1 MHRSKSC
8 TIFSLLCDNLAN
20 CFGQF
25 MSLSEHEKTEIMD
38 DGGVAFK
45 ELGAFAF
52 RNLTG
57 AATATWLVL
66 LCRDL
71 LGEAHVQD
79 LRRAVYRFQ
88 ALLASARLLSVRQ
101 HAVRLQHQGYECF
114 GRCGGVFWCGLFH
127 SGRSMDA
134 MLARFARPCLEPR
147 RHRLRRAAAISGRGV
162 VPRECGDDL
171 PRNAAIQL
179 CGQQDLDH

>member
-1 MHRSKSC
+1 MSIPPFPSEELLQCAQRSKSC
-8 TIFSLLCDNLAN
+8 TIFSLLCDNLAI

-57 AATATWLVL
+57 AATATSLVL

-79 LRRAVYRFQ
+79 PRRAVYRFQ
-88 ALLASARLLSVRQ
+88 ALLASACLLSVRR
-101 HAVRLQHQGYECF
+101 HAVRLQLQGYECF
-114 GRCGGVFWCGLFH
+114 G
-127 SGRSMDA
+127 
-134 MLARFARPCLEPR
+134 
-147 RHRLRRAAAISGRGV
+147 
-162 VPRECGDDL
+162 
-171 PRNAAIQL
+171 
-179 CGQQDLDH
+179 